1 MTLVIY
7 ALAFGVAATIASQF
21 SSARRY
27 ERFLGHLQNS
37 VSYTVQG
44 FIFQTFVFAV
54 PAYLLLLIWHYVF

>member
-1 MTLVIY
+1 MSLVIY

>member
-1 MTLVIY
+1 MSLGIY
-7 ALAFGVAATIASQF
+7 ALAFGVVAMIASQF

-44 FIFQTFVFAV
+44 AIFQTFVFAV
-54 PAYLLLLIWHYVF
+54 PAYLVLLIWHYLF